1 MWQKPH
7 GADGTRHGG
16 LMSLK
21 LLLHEINH
29 LTLFDVLILTIKVTV
44 DRLIMFTQETLNTQP
59 TITSF

>member
-1 MWQKPH
+1 
-7 GADGTRHGG
+7 
-16 LMSLK
+16 MSLK